1 MQRNAAQYNTVYR
14 RRANQVRIDQV
25 VPVRGTYAM
34 QCSTVQYTLYT
45 RAYTMQCNT
54 IQYSVIDPYR
64 NLFVSLLEIMKHQ
77 TVHVQNI

>member
-54 IQYSVIDPYR
+54 IQYNR
-64 NLFVSLLEIMKHQ
+64 
-77 TVHVQNI
+77 VHRRRTNQVRTDLVVAVRGT